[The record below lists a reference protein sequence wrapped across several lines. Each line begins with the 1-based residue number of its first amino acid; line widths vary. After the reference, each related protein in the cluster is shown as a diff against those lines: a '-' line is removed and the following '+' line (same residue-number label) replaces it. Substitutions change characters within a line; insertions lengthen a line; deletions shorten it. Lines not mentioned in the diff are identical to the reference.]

1 MKIAIIL
8 ALCLIAFAA
17 VKSSHAKE
25 SSIKPLLAR
34 EQKYAMKKVKRK
46 SLNKKMRKV
55 KRKSLNKKI
64 KERNEKKKDCM
75 TECEKKAS
83 KKIDCTQWEQYW
95 SIENCKTN
103 NRKKAEKTRKCKENC
118 KILSYKEIC
127 KEMISGYDHDY
138 V

>member
-34 EQKYAMKKVKRK
+34 EQKYAMK
-46 SLNKKMRKV
+46 KV

>member
-34 EQKYAMKKVKRK
+34 EQKYAMK
-46 SLNKKMRKV
+46 KV

-127 KEMISGYDHDY
+127 KEMISGYDHD
-138 V
+138 